1 MKKVL
6 VGTFYVLQGICHLIV
21 FVFSIIVT
29 GFNRGSIAA
38 LGITIGFFGL
48 NYFGLAS
55 GLSFLTALLL
65 FLKRKDL
72 ALRLGITGSGL
83 LILFYGFLI
92 TMSHPYIV
100 LGYYPS
106 VYHYCIFLMISLIIV
121 VLNVVSVFGLYRL
134 AKDKRIRD

>member
-1 MKKVL
+1 VL
-6 VGTFYVLQGICHLIV
+6 VGAFYVLQGMCHLIV
-21 FVFSIIVT
+21 FVFPIIVR
-29 GFNRGSIAA
+29 GFNGGSIAV
-38 LGITIGFFGL
+38 LGITIGIFGL

-65 FLKRKDL
+65 FLERKNL

-92 TMSHPYIV
+92 ITSHLYIV
-100 LGYYPS
+100 LGD
-106 VYHYCIFLMISLIIV
+106 VYHYSIFLIISLIIV

>member
-21 FVFSIIVT
+21 FVFLIIVT
-29 GFNRGSIAA
+29 GFNGGSMAA
-38 LGITIGFFGL
+38 LEAMIGVFGL

-92 TMSHPYIV
+92 TMSYPFIV

-106 VYHYCIFLMISLIIV
+106 VYHYSIFLMISLIIV

-134 AKDKRIRD
+134 AKDKRI

>member
-21 FVFSIIVT
+21 FVFPIIVT

-38 LGITIGFFGL
+38 LGITIGIFGL

-65 FLKRKDL
+65 FLKRKNL